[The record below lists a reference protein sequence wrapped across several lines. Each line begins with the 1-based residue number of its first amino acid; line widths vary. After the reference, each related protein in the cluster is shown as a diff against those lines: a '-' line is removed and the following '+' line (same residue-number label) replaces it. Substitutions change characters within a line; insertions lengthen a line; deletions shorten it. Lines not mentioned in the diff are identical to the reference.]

1 MDGRRKQPRDQEPL
15 PMSAHT
21 PRPTG
26 APQPGP
32 PTPRI
37 RVAVVEDDARLRR
50 AFLEALDT
58 SPDCLPIGAF
68 ATATEAVREI
78 PALRPDVVIV
88 DVNLPDSTG
97 VEHIAALSTRI
108 PTAQILIVTVYQD
121 PETTFQ
127 ALAAGAHGYL
137 VKPVM
142 PDRLLEAIREVREGG
157 VPMTR
162 TIARKVIQAFR
173 DHETGIAAPPAD
185 VQATDASAAARTA
198 VEAALAPREQQ
209 VLELLC
215 EGCYY
220 KEIAKR
226 LGISISTV
234 GTYVNRIY
242 EKLHCTNRWEVVE
255 KSRGGHVR

>member
-1 MDGRRKQPRDQEPL
+1 
-15 PMSAHT
+15 MSN
-21 PRPTG
+21 P
-26 APQPGP
+26 
-32 PTPRI
+32 I
-37 RVAVVEDDARLRR
+37 RVAIVEDDSRLRR
-50 AFLEALDT
+50 AFIDVLESA
-58 SPDCLPIGAF
+58 PDCVCVGGF
-68 ATATEAVREI
+68 ATGTDAVREI
-78 PALRPDVVIV
+78 PPLAPDVVIM

-97 VEHIAALSTRI
+97 VEYIAALSEKLPRS
-108 PTAQILIVTVYQD
+108 QILIVTVYQD

-173 DHETGIAAPPAD
+173 NQASAPPAPQPELPPEID
-185 VQATDASAAARTA
+185 VS
-198 VEAALAPREQQ
+198 LAPREQQ

-220 KEIAKR
+220 KEIAKK

-234 GTYVNRIY
+234 GTYVKRIY
-242 EKLHCTNRWEVVE
+242 EKLHCTNRWEVVARA
-255 KSRGGHVR
+255 RGQRPL

>member
-1 MDGRRKQPRDQEPL
+1 M
-15 PMSAHT
+15 
-21 PRPTG
+21 PTSI
-26 APQPGP
+26 
-32 PTPRI
+32 RI
-37 RVAVVEDDARLRR
+37 AIVEDDTRLRR
-50 AFLEALDT
+50 AFVDVVESA
-58 SPDCLPIGAF
+58 PDCTCVGGF
-68 ATATEAVREI
+68 ATGTDAVRDI
-78 PALRPDVVIV
+78 PPLEPDVVIM

-97 VEHIAALSTRI
+97 VEYIAALAEKLPRS
-108 PTAQILIVTVYQD
+108 QILIVTVYQD

-173 DHETGIAAPPAD
+173 DRPGAPTPQPELPPAVD
-185 VQATDASAAARTA
+185 VS
-198 VEAALAPREQQ
+198 LAPREQQ

-220 KEIAKR
+220 KEIAKK

-234 GTYVNRIY
+234 GTYVKRIY
-242 EKLHCTNRWEVVE
+242 EKLHCTNRWEVVARA
-255 KSRGGHVR
+255 RGQRL